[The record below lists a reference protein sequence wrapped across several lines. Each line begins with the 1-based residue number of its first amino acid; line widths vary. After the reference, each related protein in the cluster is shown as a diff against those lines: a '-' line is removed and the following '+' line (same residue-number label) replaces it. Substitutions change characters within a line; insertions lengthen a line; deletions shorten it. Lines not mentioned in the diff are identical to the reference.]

1 MYTVT
6 TLHTE
11 SEHLLQCSQSDNV
24 NSSLLVS
31 GSSPLFEWL
40 IDGFENSHD
49 AIWRDACSELFDTV
63 CNLRKVV
70 DNLATKM
77 SSLST
82 DITLQNDHEVLKN
95 KMRKLEAAQQK
106 LIVGQVAFLTDEA
119 ILTYVVKD
127 PKKRDLYN
135 IYQMEEAISKTKHFE
150 DVFTNEERQI
160 AAKRWDELKKTI
172 GWQDKHYRFVTSLKQ
187 MRIESAHPKVSEE
200 ELKRAIDQASID
212 EALKSRCKDLL

>member
-1 MYTVT
+1 M
-6 TLHTE
+6 
-11 SEHLLQCSQSDNV
+11 

-82 DITLQNDHEVLKN
+82 
-95 KMRKLEAAQQK
+95 
-106 LIVGQVAFLTDEA
+106 
-119 ILTYVVKD
+119 
-127 PKKRDLYN
+127 
-135 IYQMEEAISKTKHFE
+135 
-150 DVFTNEERQI
+150 VFTINRKHNF
-160 AAKRWDELKKTI
+160 AK
-172 GWQDKHYRFVTSLKQ
+172 
-187 MRIESAHPKVSEE
+187 
-200 ELKRAIDQASID
+200 
-212 EALKSRCKDLL
+212 